1 MCFYCGQNHKEFVA
15 DDDGHDDE
23 NMEGVCCIENCARW
37 SYFQYSFHLIDRKEN
52 FFFNRHHFFSGW
64 HICTRTVI
72 DLFVFSRLCLYLDLM
87 DLNKMKI
94 FILEPYKQARLL
106 SMVHFTLIHSKNIS
120 FHSVLNKSPDTIV
133 IKTRVFFH
141 FKNDRATREEAMQR
155 KKNMNIQ
162 QQHRTSNEK
171 RWITFDLIFKKKTIK
186 AVWEWNEQK
195 NVSNQKKH

>member
-1 MCFYCGQNHKEFVA
+1 MCVFTVA
-15 DDDGHDDE
+15 RITKSLLLMMMVTMMRIWKVSVVSKIVLGE
-23 NMEGVCCIENCARW
+23 VIFNILSTLLIEKK
-37 SYFQYSFHLIDRKEN
+37 F

-87 DLNKMKI
+87 DLNKMRI

-171 RWITFDLIFKKKTIK
+171 R
-186 AVWEWNEQK
+186 
-195 NVSNQKKH
+195 

>member
-87 DLNKMKI
+87 DLNKMRI
-94 FILEPYKQARLL
+94 FTRTIQTSQIAFYGSFYTNTQQKHFFSFSFKQKPRYN
-106 SMVHFTLIHSKNIS
+106 SNKN
-120 FHSVLNKSPDTIV
+120 
-133 IKTRVFFH
+133 TRVFSF
-141 FKNDRATREEAMQR
+141 
-155 KKNMNIQ
+155 
-162 QQHRTSNEK
+162 
-171 RWITFDLIFKKKTIK
+171 
-186 AVWEWNEQK
+186 
-195 NVSNQKKH
+195 